1 MRAGQGRR
9 RRRLAGLD
17 FGFAGGGRKGAAEG
31 RSADGGGG
39 GTCRVMP
46 PSAASAGVRS
56 ATLMPAV
63 SNGAASYLPE
73 RTASAPGAAGMRGGG
88 GGAAPG
94 AVEADED
101 GRAHVAEELR
111 VEGGAEAAPA
121 AGAAVVGPVRALGE
135 VAGGRGEEEDA
146 ARDDD

>member
-1 MRAGQGRR
+1 MFGRNIFGR
-9 RRRLAGLD
+9 GVFGRDIFGRGVFGRDIFGRGVFGRDIFGRGVFGRDIFGLD
-17 FGFAGGGRKGAAEG
+17 
-31 RSADGGGG
+31 
-39 GTCRVMP
+39 
-46 PSAASAGVRS
+46 
-56 ATLMPAV
+56 
-63 SNGAASYLPE
+63 
-73 RTASAPGAAGMRGGG
+73 GGG

-94 AVEADED
+94 AVEADEN
-101 GRAHVAEELR
+101 GRAHVTEELR